1 MYAVKN
7 KDDKLF
13 VVRSNDNAYLYQDQY
28 GDLGRVLYRYY
39 SRKDAQRAIERAGH
53 INQCHVVEL
62 VEKPKRFVLPME
74 GTELPDGTVAYA
86 VLDQTGAWTVKGY
99 AEEQSA
105 ITFGSTVTQAN
116 IDSAPDWV
124 KAITPVEVTDNGE
137 EN

>member
-1 MYAVKN
+1 
-7 KDDKLF
+7 
-13 VVRSNDNAYLYQDQY
+13 
-28 GDLGRVLYRYY
+28 
-39 SRKDAQRAIERAGH
+39 
-53 INQCHVVEL
+53 
-62 VEKPKRFVLPME
+62 ME